1 MVRGITGVWLPQSVD
16 GRDYDS
22 FLPNQLP
29 PNPPI
34 LWSQELFRK
43 FTRAL
48 ENVSRLDG
56 AVRLLPNLNLFL
68 YNYLRKEA
76 VLSSQIEGTQ
86 SSLSDLL
93 MLESEIAP
101 GVPLDDAAEVL
112 RYVLALSE
120 GVRRIHSGEA
130 ISIQMILDLHRI
142 LLSTGRGFDKDP
154 GLIRVKQN
162 WIGGLT
168 PDRARFV
175 PPPPSEVIRLIEQ
188 LVTFWNQ
195 SQEHTLVKAA
205 LTHAQFETIH
215 PFRDGNGRIGRLLI
229 TLLLCKE
236 KIISEPMVYLSLYFK
251 ENRDDYYTH
260 LQNTRTAGDWE
271 AWLAFFFEGIA
282 QVSESALETTKKIQ
296 SLFENDIKCIRENG
310 GRKSRG
316 MLELYHAIQQV
327 PVVTIS
333 HAGQILKNSI
343 SKPTLYAAATELAN
357 LGVLET
363 QLNAQSVQVYIY
375 RKYIELLKV

>member
-1 MVRGITGVWLPQSVD
+1 MLRGITGAWLPQSIG

-34 LWSQELFRK
+34 LWSQELFSK
-43 FTRAL
+43 FTKAL
-48 ENVSRLDG
+48 ENLSRLDG
-56 AVRLLPNLNLFL
+56 AVRLLPDLHLFL
-68 YNYLRKEA
+68 YNYIRKEA

-93 MLESEIAP
+93 MLESEIVP
-101 GVPLDDAAEVL
+101 GVPQDDAAEVL
-112 RYVLALSE
+112 RYVQALNE
-120 GVRRIHSGEA
+120 GISRIRSGND
-130 ISIQMILDLHRI
+130 ISIQMLLDLHRI
-142 LLSTGRGFDKDP
+142 LLSTGRGSDKDP

-162 WIGGLT
+162 WIGGIT

-175 PPPPSEVIRLIEQ
+175 PPPPNEVTHLIEQ
-188 LVTFWNQ
+188 LVDFWNQ

-205 LTHAQFETIH
+205 LAHVQFETIH

-251 ENRDDYYTH
+251 ENRDDYYNH
-260 LQNTRTAGDWE
+260 LQNIRMAGDWE
-271 AWLAFFFEGIA
+271 AWLAFFFEGVA
-282 QVSESALETTKKIQ
+282 QVTESALETIKKIQ
-296 SLFENDIKCIRENG
+296 DLFEEDIKLVRENG

-327 PVVTIS
+327 PVLTIS

-343 SKPTLYAAATELAN
+343 SKPTLYAAANELVK
-357 LGVLET
+357 LGILKT
-363 QLNAQSVQVYIY
+363 QLNTQGVQVYIY
-375 RKYIELLKV
+375 RKYIDLLKV